1 MSCPEL
7 DALVLAA
14 RAAGAVGAKMSGT
27 GRGGLML
34 ALTPT
39 LESQAAVA
47 EALRQIS
54 PQVWTTAFA

>member
-39 LESQAAVA
+39 AELQSSVA
-47 EALRQIS
+47 EALRKIA
-54 PQVWTTAFA
+54 PQVWVTEFA